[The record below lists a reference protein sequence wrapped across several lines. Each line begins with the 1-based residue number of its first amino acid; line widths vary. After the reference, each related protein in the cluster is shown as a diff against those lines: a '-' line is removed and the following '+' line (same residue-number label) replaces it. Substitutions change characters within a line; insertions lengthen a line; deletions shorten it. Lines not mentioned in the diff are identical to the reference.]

1 MQVSP
6 LQSLLYCRPWLAR
19 VPGLAAVS
27 EQNTRILAEAGQL
40 VQETIARHQATRD
53 SLEPRDYTDMALAE
67 IERTTDPASSFHGQ
81 TGLDNLQST
90 LFDLF
95 TAGFETISTTLTW
108 GCLYM
113 VRYPGVQARVQQELA
128 GVVGEDRSP
137 AMEDRPRLP
146 YTEAVLME
154 VQRHAN
160 ILPHGLRHRVTRQ
173 LAVRGAVLPAGTI
186 VMPVMAEV
194 LKGEH
199 WGDGEVFRPERFLDS
214 EGGVVKH
221 ERWVPF
227 SLGRRQCLGETLA
240 RMQLFLF
247 FSALLHRFSL
257 LSAGAGAG
265 PEEAWQLGLTAPP
278 KPFQLR
284 LEPRAGGGQ
293 GHGHRKESVAAS
305 CGQNVDKRG

>member
-19 VPGLAAVS
+19 VPGLAAVW

-90 LFDLF
+90 LLDLF

-113 VRYPGVQARVQQELA
+113 VSYPGVQARLQQELA
-128 GVVGEDRSP
+128 AVVGEDRSP

-146 YTEAVLME
+146 YTEAVIME

-160 ILPHGLRHRVTRQ
+160 IVPLGLRHRITRDMVVSGQ
-173 LAVRGAVLPAGTI
+173 LVPAGTM
-186 VMPVMAEV
+186 VMPLMAEI
-194 LKGEH
+194 LKGDY
-199 WGDGEVFRPERFLDS
+199 WGDGEVFRPERFLD
-214 EGGVVKH
+214 EAGQLRKE
-221 ERWVPF
+221 ERFIPF
-227 SLGRRQCLGETLA
+227 STGKRACLGEALA
-240 RMQLFLF
+240 RAELFLF
-247 FSALLHRFSL
+247 LSSL
-257 LSAGAGAG
+257 LQHFTLLPAVEGELPA
-265 PEEAWQLGLTAPP
+265 EEWQFGVTSLP
-278 KPFQLR
+278 KPFKLKLKHR
-284 LEPRAGGGQ
+284 LE
-293 GHGHRKESVAAS
+293 
-305 CGQNVDKRG
+305 

>member
-19 VPGLAAVS
+19 VPGLAAVW
-27 EQNTRILAEAGQL
+27 EQNTRSLAEAGQL
-40 VQETIARHQATRD
+40 VQETIGRHQATRD

-90 LFDLF
+90 LLDLF

-113 VRYPGVQARVQQELA
+113 VSYPGVQARLQQELA

-173 LAVRGAVLPAGTI
+173 LAVRGALLPAGTM
-186 VMPVMAEV
+186 VMPVMAMSIKECNA
-194 LKGEH
+194 
-199 WGDGEVFRPERFLDS
+199 GDTNDGDAHDS
-214 EGGVVKH
+214 DANDG
-221 ERWVPF
+221 
-227 SLGRRQCLGETLA
+227 
-240 RMQLFLF
+240 
-247 FSALLHRFSL
+247 
-257 LSAGAGAG
+257 
-265 PEEAWQLGLTAPP
+265 
-278 KPFQLR
+278 
-284 LEPRAGGGQ
+284 
-293 GHGHRKESVAAS
+293 
-305 CGQNVDKRG
+305 

>member
-1 MQVSP
+1 MAGLDTNIFPRRLLDICRRLTDWFRVQVSP

-113 VRYPGVQARVQQELA
+113 VRYPGVQARVQQELDT
-128 GVVGEDRSP
+128 VVGINR
-137 AMEDRPRLP
+137 
-146 YTEAVLME
+146 
-154 VQRHAN
+154 
-160 ILPHGLRHRVTRQ
+160 
-173 LAVRGAVLPAGTI
+173 
-186 VMPVMAEV
+186 
-194 LKGEH
+194 
-199 WGDGEVFRPERFLDS
+199 WGY
-214 EGGVVKH
+214 
-221 ERWVPF
+221 
-227 SLGRRQCLGETLA
+227 
-240 RMQLFLF
+240 MQ
-247 FSALLHRFSL
+247 
-257 LSAGAGAG
+257 
-265 PEEAWQLGLTAPP
+265 Q
-278 KPFQLR
+278 
-284 LEPRAGGGQ
+284 
-293 GHGHRKESVAAS
+293 
-305 CGQNVDKRG
+305 